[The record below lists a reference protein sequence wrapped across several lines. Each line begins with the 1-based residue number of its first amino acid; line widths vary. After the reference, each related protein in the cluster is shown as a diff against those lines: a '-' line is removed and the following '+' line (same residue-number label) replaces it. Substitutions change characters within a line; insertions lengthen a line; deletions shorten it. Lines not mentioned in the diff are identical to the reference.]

1 MKTSGDS
8 MKIKQVQQALLNSYS
23 KDLCY
28 EKVRNQWT
36 EENKE
41 LGMCAITALVVNDY
55 FKGDIAKIKVDG
67 ISHYFNIID
76 NKIIDLTKTQFKSEI
91 DYKDYK
97 IVHRN
102 DILTEDTKNRYQR
115 LKKKVIKE
123 LLQKIDKEV
132 YQCTLCQ
139 NLVEKLPN
147 SNTVFLGNNNDI
159 VLIGEAPANNGW
171 RKSHM
176 LWKDINGKVLPS
188 GVILK
193 KLFDIINRDIFETTF
208 LESVKC
214 FPIERKNLKICSK
227 NCKQIMEKQLEILQP
242 KLIITLGE
250 FPTRN
255 LLDFKFKKFQE
266 VVGNIYEVNG
276 YQILPIYH
284 SSPISPKSYKG
295 NIPIFEKL
303 YNMNYNK
310 NEN

>member
-41 LGMCAITALVVNDY
+41 LGMCAITALIVNDY
-55 FKGDIAKIKVDG
+55 FKGNIAKIKVDG

-76 NKIIDLTKTQFKSEI
+76 NKIIDLTKNQFKSEI

-97 IVHRN
+97 IVNRN
-102 DILTEDTKNRYQR
+102 DLLTEDTKNRYQS

-132 YQCTLCQ
+132 YRCTLCQ
-139 NLVEKLPN
+139 NLVEKFPN

-171 RKSHM
+171 RKSYM

-188 GVILK
+188 GVILQ
-193 KLFDIINRDIFETTF
+193 KLFDIFNKDIFETTF

-242 KLIITLGE
+242 RLIITLGE

-255 LLDFKFKKFQE
+255 LLNFKFKKFQE

-276 YQILPIYH
+276 YKILPIYH
-284 SSPISPKSYKG
+284 PSPISPKSYKG
-295 NIPIFEKL
+295 NIPIFNSLKDKTIEV
-303 YNMNYNK
+303 
-310 NEN
+310 

>member
-8 MKIKQVQQALLNSYS
+8 MKIKQLQQALLNSYS
-23 KDLCY
+23 QDLCY
-28 EKVRNQWT
+28 EKVRNHWT
-36 EENKE
+36 EENKA
-41 LGMCAITALVVNDY
+41 LGMCAITALIVNDY
-55 FKGDIAKIKVDG
+55 FKGQIAKIKVDG

-139 NLVEKLPN
+139 NLVEKFPN

-176 LWKDINGKVLPS
+176 LWKDINGKILPS
-188 GVILK
+188 GVILQ
-193 KLFDIINRDIFETTF
+193 KLFDIINKDIFETTF

-214 FPIERKNLKICSK
+214 FPV
-227 NCKQIMEKQLEILQP
+227 EIKDL
-242 KLIITLGE
+242 
-250 FPTRN
+250 F
-255 LLDFKFKKFQE
+255 
-266 VVGNIYEVNG
+266 
-276 YQILPIYH
+276 
-284 SSPISPKSYKG
+284 
-295 NIPIFEKL
+295 
-303 YNMNYNK
+303 
-310 NEN
+310 